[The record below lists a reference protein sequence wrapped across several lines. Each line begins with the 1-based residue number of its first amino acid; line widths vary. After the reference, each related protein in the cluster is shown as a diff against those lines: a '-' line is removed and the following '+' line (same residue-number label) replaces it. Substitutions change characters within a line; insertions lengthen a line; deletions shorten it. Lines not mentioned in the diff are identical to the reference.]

1 MFSEFIT
8 SVTTRCPQYVR
19 RMEYLYQAIALRG
32 RYRRRRAGWQP
43 HLDKTKEFILGAAR
57 KCQKRDKV
65 VVLGSGLLLDVPIE
79 ALADIFHEVVLVDVV
94 HLPEVRKRI
103 RQYKNVRTLQGDITN
118 VAEKLYWDV
127 QQGQN
132 ELPLS
137 EPSIP
142 EADASTGLVISLNIL
157 SQLSTIPQ
165 DYVRKKLPE
174 HDEETIAAW
183 CDQIHETHYQALKA
197 LPCEVC
203 LIADHEYVCKNKE
216 GNVIEQGS
224 TVGRVKLPEPDASW
238 WWKIAPLGSAS
249 RHSSKELHVGAW
261 FLPCAKNQT
270 PTHADTRAAG

>member
-1 MFSEFIT
+1 MLREIIT
-8 SVTTRCPQYVR
+8 SITTPCPQYVR

-43 HLDKTKEFILGAAR
+43 HLDKTKEFILAAAVKCR
-57 KCQKRDKV
+57 KQDKV
-65 VVLGSGLLLDVPIE
+65 MVLGSGLLLDVPIE
-79 ALADIFHEVVLVDVV
+79 ALAEMFREVVLVDVV
-94 HLPEVRKRI
+94 HLPEVHKRI
-103 RQYKNVRTLQGDITN
+103 KQYKNVRTLQGDITN
-118 VAEKLYWDV
+118 VAEKLYWNV

-142 EADASTGLVISLNIL
+142 EADPNTSLVISLNIL

-183 CDQIHETHYQALKA
+183 CDQIHEAHYQALRA
-197 LPCEVC
+197 LSSEVC
-203 LIADHEYVCKNKE
+203 LIADHEYVYKNKE
-216 GNVIEQGS
+216 RNVIEQGS
-224 TVGRVKLPEPDASW
+224 TVGRVILPEPDASW
-238 WWKIAPLGSAS
+238 WWEIAPLGSAS

-261 FLPCAKNQT
+261 HL
-270 PTHADTRAAG
+270 R